1 MNLQNWVLHVLQKTI
16 DKVDSRVD
24 QLIPL
29 VLGLGSCRV
38 DQFVSSNYQSEI
50 SGIALS
56 SSPKATMNKGQDLLL
71 SCF

>member
-16 DKVDSRVD
+16 DKVDTRVD

-56 SSPKATMNKGQDLLL
+56 GSPKATMNKGQDLLL

>member
-1 MNLQNWVLHVLQKTI
+1 MDLQDWVLHVLQKTI
-16 DKVDSRVD
+16 DKVDSRVG

-38 DQFVSSNYQSEI
+38 DQFVSSNYQGEI
-50 SGIALS
+50 SGIALAG
-56 SSPKATMNKGQDLLL
+56 SPEATTNKGQDLLL

>member
-1 MNLQNWVLHVLQKTI
+1 MDLQNRVLHVLQKTI

-56 SSPKATMNKGQDLLL
+56 GSLKATMNKWQDLLL